1 MCIGDRL
8 LSELGNEDITIK
20 GHEYSKR
27 FIDFLEYLAESE
39 DEFTAQ
45 EILIIDTI
53 LEQFENSKGE

>member
-1 MCIGDRL
+1 
-8 LSELGNEDITIK
+8 
-20 GHEYSKR
+20 
-27 FIDFLEYLAESE
+27 ESE